1 MDTPLPDSPPPP
13 NRDRSSVGWFGLG
26 ALAGAAIAVGVLALS
41 GALRP
46 AAPAPAFTLDDIREA
61 ARAGVQQALVA
72 ADSGGLESDALG
84 PANPAA
90 PTGGSGRLVQARP
103 ANALGAESAK
113 ITIIEYSDFQCPYCL
128 RFTQEVK
135 PRIIDA
141 YVKTGKVRLAFK
153 QMPILSEDSR
163 IAALASECA
172 ADQGKFWEFH
182 DAVFNDRAAKGRL
195 AMDKNRSVEVAAALK
210 LDADKFRDCMQN
222 DRTLARVQADLD
234 EGRTIGV
241 RGTPTFLINGKLFV
255 GAQPWEAFQ
264 QEIETLL
271 RQ

>member
-1 MDTPLPDSPPPP
+1 MDTPTPDIPQGL
-13 NRDRSSVGWFGLG
+13 NRDRAAVAWFGLG
-26 ALAGAAIAVGVLALS
+26 ALAGAAITVGALALS
-41 GALRP
+41 GAFQP
-46 AAPAPAFTLDDIREA
+46 AAAPAFSLNDIREA
-61 ARAGVQQALVA
+61 ARAGAQEALVA
-72 ADSGGLESDALG
+72 ANDGALESEAIG

-90 PTGGSGRLVQARP
+90 PGTGTSRLVQARP
-103 ANALGAESAK
+103 ANALGAEGAK
-113 ITIIEYSDFQCPYCL
+113 VTIIEYSDFQCPYCL
-128 RFTQEVK
+128 RFNQEVR
-135 PRIIDA
+135 PRIVDA

-182 DAVFNDRAAKGRL
+182 DTVFTERAAKGRL
-195 AMDKNRSVEVAAALK
+195 TMDKNRSVEVATTLK
-210 LDADKFRDCMQN
+210 MDTDKFRDCMQN

-234 EGRTIGV
+234 EGRTVGV

-264 QEIETLL
+264 QEIEALL